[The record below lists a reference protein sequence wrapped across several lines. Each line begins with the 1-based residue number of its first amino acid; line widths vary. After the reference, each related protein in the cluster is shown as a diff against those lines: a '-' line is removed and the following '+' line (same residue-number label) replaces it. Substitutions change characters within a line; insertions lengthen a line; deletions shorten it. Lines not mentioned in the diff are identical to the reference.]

1 MSFYEKTLTREDKFI
16 GKIFTAHRDTV
27 ELDDGTTA
35 FREIVDH
42 HGGVGIV
49 AIDEGGNVLLVR
61 QYRYAYAK
69 ELVEIPAGKL
79 EPGEDPI
86 EAAGRELSEETG
98 YSAGSLISLGIDY
111 PTPGY
116 VGEIIHIYLA
126 TDLRAG
132 EQHLDKGEFLSY
144 ERLPFDEAV
153 EMCLRGEINDS
164 KTVMGILR
172 AKRVLAND

>member
-1 MSFYEKTLTREDKFI
+1 MAFYEKTLAREDKFV

-27 ELDDGTTA
+27 ELDDGSTA

-49 AIDEGGNVLLVR
+49 AIDESGCVLLVR
-61 QYRYAYAK
+61 QYRYAYSK

-79 EPGEDPI
+79 EKDEDPI
-86 EAAGRELSEETG
+86 EAAARELSEETG
-98 YSAGSLISLGIDY
+98 CTAGSLVSLGIDY

-126 TDLRAG
+126 TGLRAG
-132 EQHLDKGEFLSY
+132 QQHLDKGEFLSY
-144 ERLPFDEAV
+144 ERMPFDEAV
-153 EMCLRGEINDS
+153 EKCLKGEIHDS
-164 KTVMGILR
+164 KTVIGILR
-172 AKRVLAND
+172 AKRVLGL